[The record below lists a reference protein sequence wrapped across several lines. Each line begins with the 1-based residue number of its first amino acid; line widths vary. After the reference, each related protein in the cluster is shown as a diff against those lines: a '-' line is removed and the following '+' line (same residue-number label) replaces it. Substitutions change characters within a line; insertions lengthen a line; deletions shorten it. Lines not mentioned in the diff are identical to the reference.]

1 MLALR
6 SFEARLWAA
15 GITTVFHGIGFDDRS
30 GHARSLDVARELWD
44 AVTERRR
51 SGRAAVDHRVL
62 YRLEAR
68 TEGGF
73 EAMRACLEDDDAA
86 DVLPL
91 VSYEDH
97 TPGQGQYRNLDR
109 FLDAMSEG
117 AEPGGPGPT
126 REQRMAE
133 IMAQAAATQD
143 LADRNRSSVAALAS
157 SGRVRAL
164 AHDVVDAEGMQAAFR
179 WGARVAEFPITVE
192 AARAALLDLPV
203 VCGGPNAQ
211 GPVPFG
217 ERGRHRLV
225 GQEPAPCW
233 PATTC
238 PPRCWRRCGRSPGRA
253 SCRSPMRWAW
263 SPPARP
269 GRWACA
275 IVAASR
281 WACGPTW
288 CWWPTTPRG
297 PGSGPPPAPVAGT
310 VTRRRVAVVS
320 QVDEVLGLF
329 AGRSPPPA
337 TAKR

>member
-1 MLALR
+1 M
-6 SFEARLWAA
+6 
-15 GITTVFHGIGFDDRS
+15 
-30 GHARSLDVARELWD
+30 D
-44 AVTERRR
+44 AVAERRR

-117 AEPGGPGPT
+117 AEPGGPGQT

-164 AHDVVDAEGMQAAFR
+164 AHDVVDAEGMEAAFS

-192 AARAALLDLPV
+192 AARAARQLDLPV
-203 VCGGPNAQ
+203 VCGGPNAL
-211 GPVPFG
+211 
-217 ERGRHRLV
+217 RGQSHSGNVAATELV
-225 GQEPAPCW
+225 GQELCTVLASDYLPTSLLAAVWSLTRQGILPF
-233 PATTC
+233 ADAVGLVTT
-238 PPRCWRRCGRSPGRA
+238 G
-253 SCRSPMRWAW
+253 
-263 SPPARP
+263 PARAVGLRDR
-269 GRWACA
+269 GRIAVGLRA
-275 IVAASR
+275 DLVLVADDT
-281 WACGPTW
+281 P
-288 CWWPTTPRG
+288 WP
-297 PGSGPPPAPVAGT
+297 
-310 VTRRRVAVVS
+310 RV
-320 QVDEVLGLF
+320 
-329 AGRSPPPA
+329 RA
-337 TAKR
+337 TASAGCWHGQLDEGWQS